1 MILVIKNAFLFAIIS
16 CKFSQIVT
24 DESYCKFLSMRVTV
38 IINKYNT
45 IQIVY
50 ECGGRSGWMFY
61 PKFLTIIGLLLYMHT
76 LVGHK
81 KNYRGGPVYFFQ
93 NRMRQSLEKPKY

>member
-1 MILVIKNAFLFAIIS
+1 
-16 CKFSQIVT
+16 
-24 DESYCKFLSMRVTV
+24 
-38 IINKYNT
+38 
-45 IQIVY
+45 
-50 ECGGRSGWMFY
+50 MFY

-93 NRMRQSLEKPKY
+93 NRMRQSLEKPKYEHDVSHRH